1 MQLTCA
7 AGVRPTG
14 LLAAALALPLLTA
27 PTPAPADTAPDGAS
41 VALKLLDYREHQPGA
56 DRVKVLAPALQLQ
69 LPLGSRW
76 STTATLVHDAISGA
90 SPAYHSSGL
99 TRLKDYRRAYD
110 LAVSRY
116 FDNSTV
122 TLGGSVSSEAD
133 YFSRSLSLQASLSS
147 DDRNTT
153 WTAGLGASADRI
165 NPVNQVVVG
174 EHKRSQ
180 QALLGMTQ
188 VLGVHDTVQINLTL
202 TRGRGYFSDPY
213 KVFDERPRQRDQ
225 RTLQLRWNHH
235 LPATGTTLRSSWR
248 WYDDS
253 FGVQA
258 HTLGLE
264 LVQPLPGGWT
274 LTPLMRL
281 HTQSA
286 ASFYAPAD
294 PGSEPFAP
302 NPPAGALHYTQDQRL
317 SAFGARTLGLKLA
330 WQINAG
336 WTADIKVERYAQR
349 GSWRLFGSGSN
360 DIAPF
365 TARSIQAG
373 LAHRF

>member
-1 MQLTCA
+1 MQLSA
-7 AGVRPTG
+7 APTRNARPAG
-14 LLAAALALPLLTA
+14 LLAAALALPLVPLA
-27 PTPAPADTAPDGAS
+27 AVADTAPDSGS
-41 VALKLLDYREHQPGA
+41 VALKVLDYRESQPGA

-76 STTATLVHDAISGA
+76 STTATLVHDSISGA

-99 TRLKDYRRAYD
+99 TTLKDVRRAAD
-110 LAVSRY
+110 LAVARY

-122 TLGGSVSSEAD
+122 TLGASVSSEAD

-153 WTAGLGASADRI
+153 WTGGLSASADRI

-174 EHKRSQ
+174 EHKRSR
-180 QALLGMTQ
+180 QALLGVTQ
-188 VLGVHDTVQINLTL
+188 VLGVHDVLQLNLGL
-202 TRGRGYFSDPY
+202 THGRGYFSDPY
-213 KVFDERPRQRDQ
+213 KVFDERPRQRRQ

-235 LPATGTTLRSSWR
+235 LPATGSTLRSSWR

-264 LVQPLPGGWT
+264 LVQPLPGGLT
-274 LTPLMRL
+274 LTPLLRL
-281 HTQSA
+281 HTQGA
-286 ASFYAPAD
+286 ASFYVPAD
-294 PGSEPFAP
+294 PASEPFPP
-302 NPPAGALHYTQDQRL
+302 NPPAGAVYSTEDQRL

-330 WQINAG
+330 WQVHAD
-336 WTADIKVERYAQR
+336 WTADIKVERYEQR
-349 GSWRLFGSGSN
+349 GSWRVFGSGSSGL
-360 DIAPF
+360 APF
-365 TARSIQAG
+365 RARSIQAG